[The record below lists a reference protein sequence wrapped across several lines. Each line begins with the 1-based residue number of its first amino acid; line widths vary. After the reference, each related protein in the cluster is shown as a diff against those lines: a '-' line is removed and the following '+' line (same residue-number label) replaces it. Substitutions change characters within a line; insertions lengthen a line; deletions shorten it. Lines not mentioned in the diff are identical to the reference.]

1 MPTKTTKKKT
11 GVVTEPQEKKSEM
24 YSAEAVA
31 AMLKE
36 AAENAVRE
44 YASTHPTVRVKED
57 DTVTLLFIGAIAK
70 DTVVSLGKIGQINR
84 GGGTLDVPKKE
95 FLQNINGAVE
105 RMLLSRKLIVV
116 NGLTD
121 EERERYG
128 VKYEDGELLTQNA
141 YYKLLDFDGATLTG
155 LFATLCDSHKIT
167 VARMYA
173 NAYFE
178 LHDNRVNR
186 ENVLALAKLAKGTA
200 ADGMF
205 NAIIEDYAAK
215 LGEE

>member
-1 MPTKTTKKKT
+1 MPTKKKT
-11 GVVTEPQEKKSEM
+11 GVTTETPKAKPEM

-44 YASTHPTVRVKED
+44 YANAHPVLHVKED

-105 RMLLSRKLIVV
+105 RMLLNRKLIVV

-128 VKYEDGELLTQNA
+128 VKYTEGELLTQHT
-141 YYKLLDFDGATLTG
+141 YYKLLDIDGDRLTA
-155 LFATLCDSHKIT
+155 LFAALCDSHKVT
-167 VARMYA
+167 VAKMYA

-186 ENVLALAKLAKGTA
+186 DNVLALAKLAKGTA

-205 NAIIEDYAAK
+205 NAIIDDYAAK

>member
-1 MPTKTTKKKT
+1 MPTAKQK
-11 GVVTEPQEKKSEM
+11 KKSEAAPSSEKT
-24 YSAEAVA
+24 YSASEVQA
-31 AMLKE
+31 LLTE
-36 AAENAVRE
+36 AAKTAVE
-44 YASTHPTVRVKED
+44 QYLQANPAPVVHVKEEE
-57 DTVTLLFIGAIAK
+57 TVTLLFIGAVAK

-128 VKYEDGELLTQNA
+128 VAYEDGELMTQHTYYSLLNYSGEQLTA
-141 YYKLLDFDGATLTG
+141 MFSA
-155 LFATLCDSHKIT
+155 LCDSHKVT
-167 VARMYA
+167 VAKIYA

-178 LHDNRVNR
+178 LNDNRVNR
-186 ENVLALAKLAKGTA
+186 ENVLALSKLAKGTA
-200 ADGMF
+200 AEGMF
-205 NAIIEDYAAK
+205 NVIIDDFAKK